1 MSKKKMIKTYIIFS
15 HLLIMSTFES
25 TDMSI
30 DNLCDNMNEIYVT
43 ENNQNI
49 RDLITF
55 IRIST
60 IDDQIKNTVENLIRN
75 DNYQSY
81 VDIYNICVENNIELP
96 SF

>member
-1 MSKKKMIKTYIIFS
+1 
-15 HLLIMSTFES
+15 MSTFES

-96 SF
+96 PF